1 MNALRRALVLGDSLV
16 VTRVNAESDAW
27 WAGVRP
33 GMTLVE
39 VEGAPA
45 QTVLAR
51 LRAEARKLGAVFAYG
66 SFVTVAL
73 NFVILAFIVFL
84 MVRQMNRLI
93 ARRAPEPS
101 PQAAPLAEPATTPEE
116 IELLREIRDSLKR
129 FG

>member
-1 MNALRRALVLGDSLV
+1 MLGNSLV

-33 GMTLVE
+33 V
-39 VEGAPA
+39 
-45 QTVLAR
+45 
-51 LRAEARKLGAVFAYG
+51 
-66 SFVTVAL
+66 
-73 NFVILAFIVFL
+73 VILAFIVFL
-84 MVRQMNRLI
+84 MVRKMNRLI

-101 PQAAPLAEPATTPEE
+101 PQAAPPAEPATTPEE

>member
-1 MNALRRALVLGDSLV
+1 MNALRRTLVLGDSLV

-27 WAGVRP
+27 RAGVRP
-33 GMTLVE
+33 SMTLVE

-51 LRAEARKLGAVFAYG
+51 LRAKARKLGAVFAYG

-101 PQAAPLAEPATTPEE
+101 PQAAPPADPATTPEE